1 MISASD
7 SLAENICRF
16 TTGVDN
22 RMREVVLEEKKTA
35 EELSYL
41 RTDKQKLSEMGPQF
55 ECLADPCDIN
65 FDETCWKNRLSN

>member
-1 MISASD
+1 
-7 SLAENICRF
+7 
-16 TTGVDN
+16 
-22 RMREVVLEEKKTA
+22 MREVVLEEKKTA